1 MLVDETWSKPGLEEL
16 SDLLPSGKT
25 KGKMSC
31 NGLSAHASVSQ
42 LEIQKYMRMQPL
54 RDTDWASMT
63 NSLEVR
69 VPFLDL
75 PLFSKL
81 APAIASKNP
90 PTKMDLANS
99 IGPNV
104 TRIASRAKTGFS
116 TPIGKWL
123 ADKSLKSRGLRPW
136 ADRVATSFRHLPA
149 SARNQQYPRSQKCA
163 F

>member
-1 MLVDETWSKPGLEEL
+1 
-16 SDLLPSGKT
+16 
-25 KGKMSC
+25 
-31 NGLSAHASVSQ
+31 
-42 LEIQKYMRMQPL
+42 
-54 RDTDWASMT
+54 
-63 NSLEVR
+63 
-69 VPFLDL
+69 
-75 PLFSKL
+75 
-81 APAIASKNP
+81 
-90 PTKMDLANS
+90 MDLANS